1 MSVVWYTLWF
11 VIAVGVLVTIHEF
24 GHFWVARRLGF
35 KVLRFSVGFG
45 QPLWSRRVGSDR
57 TEIAIAPIPLGGYV
71 KLLDERE
78 GPVAPEDLPRSF
90 TRRHP
95 FQRILVL
102 LAGPVFN
109 ILFAI
114 LVLAGIMCVSGIT
127 QYLPVVGDV
136 TAGSLAADAGLR
148 SGDTILAVNGSKVG
162 EQQDVIFDLLD
173 AMSSRGDADLTVRGG
188 KGDVRQV
195 DLEVNDPATRRRLTT
210 LPELFT
216 GLGFQFWEPP
226 IPPVLAQVLP
236 DGPAARAGLQ
246 AGDRI
251 LSVNGQAVKTFDDV
265 IAQVAPH
272 PGGTIS
278 LTYERDGQTH
288 AVQVEVGSEESKGK
302 YVGQIRAESEQV
314 SDIPYPANMVRHL
327 SVSPVAAL
335 QQATEK
341 AWDMTAL
348 QGKFFWRMML
358 GRVSVRNL
366 SGPVS
371 IAQYAGESASQGASA
386 FLDFLVLISLSLG
399 FLNLL
404 PIPILDGGQIVF
416 QLVEW
421 VKGSPMS
428 DRAQAF
434 GQQVGIALLILLMG
448 VALFNDIAR
457 QFS

>member
-45 QPLWSRRVGSDR
+45 QPLWSRRIGPDR

-78 GPVAPEDLPRSF
+78 GPVPPEDLPRSF
-90 TRRHP
+90 TRKHP
-95 FQRILVL
+95 FLRILVL
-102 LAGPVFN
+102 LAGPCFN

-114 LVLAGIMCVSGIT
+114 LVLAGIMYVSGIT

-136 TAGSLAADAGLR
+136 TTGSIAANAGLR
-148 SGDTILAVNGSKVG
+148 SGDTITAINDAQVV
-162 EQQDVIFDLLD
+162 EQQGVTFDLLD
-173 AMSSRGDADLTVRGG
+173 AMSSRGDADLTVHGSQG
-188 KGDVRQV
+188 EVRHV
-195 DLEVNDPATRRRLTT
+195 DLIVSDPSARRRLTT

-226 IPPVLAQVLP
+226 IPAVLSHVLP

-251 LSVNGQAVKTFDDV
+251 VSVNGQAVKDFDDV
-265 IAQVAPH
+265 VAQVTPH

-278 LTYERDGQTH
+278 LTFERDGQMH
-288 AVQVEVGSEESKGK
+288 AVQVEVASDEVNGK
-302 YVGQIRAESEQV
+302 YLGRIEAEGEQPT
-314 SDIPYPANMVRHL
+314 DIPYPPSMVRHL
-327 SVSPVAAL
+327 SLSPISAL
-335 QQATEK
+335 GRATEE

-348 QGKFFWRMML
+348 QGTLFWRMML
-358 GRVSVRNL
+358 GQVSLKNL

-371 IAQYAGESASQGASA
+371 IAEYAGQSASQGASA

-428 DRAQAF
+428 ERAQVV

>member
-11 VIAVGVLVTIHEF
+11 VIAVGLLVTIHEF

-45 QPLWSRRVGSDR
+45 QPLWSRRVGPDR

-78 GPVAPEDLPRSF
+78 GPVAPEDLARSF
-90 TRRHP
+90 TRKHP

-102 LAGPVFN
+102 LAGPGFN

-136 TAGSLAADAGLR
+136 TAGSIVANAGLR
-148 SGDTILAVNGSKVG
+148 SGDTIVAINGAQVS
-162 EQQDVIFDLLD
+162 EQQGVIFDLLD
-173 AMSSRGDADLTVRGG
+173 AMSSRGNADMIVRGE
-188 KGDVRQV
+188 KGDIRHVSIDV
-195 DLEVNDPATRRRLTT
+195 PDATLRRHLTM
-210 LPELFT
+210 LPDLFT

-251 LSVNGQAVKTFDDV
+251 LSVDGHPVKDFEDV
-265 IAQVAPH
+265 IAQVSPH

-278 LTYERDGQTH
+278 LTYARAGQAHT
-288 AVQVEVGSEESKGK
+288 VQVEVASDQVDGK
-302 YVGQIRAESEQV
+302 YVGHIQAEGELPT
-314 SDIPYPANMVRHL
+314 DLPYPPNMVRHL
-327 SVSPVAAL
+327 NLSPFAAVGR
-335 QQATEK
+335 ATED
-341 AWDMTAL
+341 AWAMTAL
-348 QGKFFWRMML
+348 QGTLFWRMML
-358 GRVSVRNL
+358 GQVSLKNL
-366 SGPVS
+366 NGPVS
-371 IAQYAGESASQGASA
+371 IAEYAGQSASQGASA

-428 DRAQAF
+428 ERAQSF

>member
-11 VIAVGVLVTIHEF
+11 VIAVGLLVTIHEF

-45 QPLWSRRVGSDR
+45 QPLWSRRVGADR

-78 GPVAPEDLPRSF
+78 GPVPPEDLSRSF
-90 TRRHP
+90 TRKHP
-95 FQRILVL
+95 L
-102 LAGPVFN
+102 LR
-109 ILFAI
+109 I
-114 LVLAGIMCVSGIT
+114 LVLAGIMWASGIT

-136 TAGSLAADAGLR
+136 TPGSIAANAGLH
-148 SGDTILAVNGSKVG
+148 SDDVIIALNGSSVT
-162 EQQDVIFDLLD
+162 EQQDVLFGLLD
-173 AMSSRGDADLTVRGG
+173 AMSSRGDADLTVRESNGAI
-188 KGDVRQV
+188 RHV
-195 DLEVNDPATRRRLTT
+195 DLEVGNAATRRHLTQ
-210 LPELFT
+210 PEELFT

-226 IPPVLAQVLP
+226 IPPVLSHVSA

-251 LSVNGQAVKTFDDV
+251 LSVNGQAVKDFDDV
-265 IAQVAPH
+265 VTQVTPH

-278 LTYERDGQTH
+278 LTFAHGAQMHT
-288 AVQVEVGSEESKGK
+288 VQVEVASDEVNGK
-302 YVGQIRAESEQV
+302 FVGRIEAEGQLPT
-314 SDIPYPANMVRHL
+314 DIPYPPSMVRHL

-335 QQATEK
+335 GRATEE
-341 AWDMTAL
+341 AWQMTAL
-348 QGKFFWRMML
+348 QGTLFWRMML
-358 GRVSVRNL
+358 GQVSLRNL

-371 IAQYAGESASQGASA
+371 IAEYAGQSASQGASA

-428 DRAQAF
+428 DRAQAY

>member
-11 VIAVGVLVTIHEF
+11 VIAVGLLVTIHEF
-24 GHFWVARRLGF
+24 GHFWVARRLDF

-45 QPLWSRRVGSDR
+45 RPLWSRRIGLDR

-78 GPVAPEDLPRSF
+78 GPVPPEDLARSF
-90 TRRHP
+90 TRKHP
-95 FQRILVL
+95 FKRILVL
-102 LAGPVFN
+102 LAGPSFN

-114 LVLAGIMCVSGIT
+114 VVLAGIMCVNGIT
-127 QYLPVVGDV
+127 QYLAVVGDV
-136 TAGSLAADAGLR
+136 TAGSMAANAGLR
-148 SGDTILAVNGSKVG
+148 SGDTIVAINGSQVG
-162 EQQDVIFDLLD
+162 EQQDVIFGLLD
-173 AMSSRGDADLTVRGG
+173 AMSSRGDADLIVRSSQGQ
-188 KGDVRQV
+188 VHHV
-195 DLEVNDPATRRRLTT
+195 DLNVSDPAARRRLTT

-226 IPPVLAQVLP
+226 IPPVLTHVLP

-251 LSVNGQAVKTFDDV
+251 LSVNGQAVKDFDDV
-265 IAQVAPH
+265 ITQVTPH

-278 LTYERDGQTH
+278 LTYERDSQMHT
-288 AVQVEVGSEESKGK
+288 VQVEVSSEEVDGK
-302 YVGQIRAESEQV
+302 YVGRIEAEGV
-314 SDIPYPANMVRHL
+314 LPTDIPYPPSMVRHL
-327 SVSPVAAL
+327 RVSPVAAVGR
-335 QQATEK
+335 ATEE

-348 QGKFFWRMML
+348 QGTLFWRMML
-358 GRVSVRNL
+358 GQVSLRNL

-371 IAQYAGESASQGASA
+371 IAEYAGQSASQGASA

-428 DRAQAF
+428 ERAQAF

>member
-11 VIAVGVLVTIHEF
+11 VIAVGLLVTIHEF

-45 QPLWSRRVGSDR
+45 TPLWSRRVGADR

-78 GPVAPEDLPRSF
+78 GPVAPEDLARSF
-90 TRRHP
+90 TRKHP
-95 FQRILVL
+95 FQRIVVL
-102 LAGPVFN
+102 LAGPGFN

-136 TAGSLAADAGLR
+136 TTGSIAANAGLR
-148 SGDTILAVNGSKVG
+148 SGDTIVAVNGTQVS
-162 EQQDVIFDLLD
+162 EQQGVIFGLLD
-173 AMSSRGDADLTVRGG
+173 AMSSRGDANLSVRGG
-188 KGDVRQV
+188 TGEVRQV
-195 DLEVNDPATRRRLTT
+195 SIDVPDAATRRHLTM
-210 LPELFT
+210 LPDLFT

-226 IPPVLAQVLP
+226 IPAVLAQVLP
-236 DGPAARAGLQ
+236 DGPAARAGLR

-251 LSVNGQAVKTFDDV
+251 LSVNGHAVKDFDDV
-265 IAQVAPH
+265 IAQVSPH

-278 LTYERDGQTH
+278 LAYERAGH
-288 AVQVEVGSEESKGK
+288 AHTVQVEVASDQVDGK
-302 YVGQIRAESEQV
+302 YVGHIHAEGELPT
-314 SDIPYPANMVRHL
+314 DLPYPPNMVRHL
-327 SVSPVAAL
+327 SVSPIAAVGR
-335 QQATEK
+335 AAED

-348 QGKFFWRMML
+348 QGTLFWRMML
-358 GRVSVRNL
+358 GQVSLKNL
-366 SGPVS
+366 NGPVS
-371 IAQYAGESASQGASA
+371 IAEYAGQSASQGASA

-428 DRAQAF
+428 ERAQAF
-434 GQQVGIALLILLMG
+434 GQQVGIALLILLTG

>member
-1 MSVVWYTLWF
+1 MSVVWQLLWF
-11 VIAVGVLVTIHEF
+11 VIAVGLLVTVHEF

-45 QPLWSRRVGSDR
+45 QPLPPPFSWRVGADR

-90 TRRHP
+90 TRKP
-95 FQRILVL
+95 PLQRILVL
-102 LAGPVFN
+102 LAGPGFN
-109 ILFAI
+109 FLFAI
-114 LVLAGIMCVSGIT
+114 LVLAGMMCVSGVT
-127 QYLPVVGDV
+127 EYLPVVGTV
-136 TAGSLAADAGLR
+136 TPGSIAARAGLAA
-148 SGDTILAVNGSKVG
+148 GDRILAVNGAPVT
-162 EQQDVIFDLLD
+162 QQRDVFFDLLD
-173 AMSSRGDADLTVRGG
+173 AMSSGGNAGLTVRAGG
-188 KGDVRQV
+188 GATRQV
-195 DLEVNDPATRRRLTT
+195 DLAVPDAATRRQLTVDP
-210 LPELFT
+210 LA

-226 IPPVLAQVLP
+226 IPPVLGQVVAS
-236 DGPAARAGLQ
+236 GPAARAGLQ

-251 LSVNGQAVKTFDDV
+251 LTVDGHAVKDWADLT
-265 IAQVAPH
+265 AQIAPH

-278 LTYERDGQTH
+278 LTYARDGARH
-288 AVQVEVGSEESKGK
+288 AVQVELESVKVDGQ
-302 YVGQIRAESEQV
+302 YVGRIEAESRPT
-314 SDIPYPANMVRHL
+314 DIAYPPSMVHHL
-327 SVSPVAAL
+327 RLSPVAAL
-335 QQATEK
+335 ARAGEE
-341 AWDMTAL
+341 AWSMTAL
-348 QGKFFWRMML
+348 QGTLFWRMLL
-358 GRVSVRNL
+358 GQVSLKNL

-371 IAQYAGESASQGASA
+371 IAQYAGQSASAGVSS
-386 FLDFLVLISLSLG
+386 FLGFLVLISLSLG

-421 VKGSPMS
+421 VKGSPLS
-428 DRAQAF
+428 ERAQAF